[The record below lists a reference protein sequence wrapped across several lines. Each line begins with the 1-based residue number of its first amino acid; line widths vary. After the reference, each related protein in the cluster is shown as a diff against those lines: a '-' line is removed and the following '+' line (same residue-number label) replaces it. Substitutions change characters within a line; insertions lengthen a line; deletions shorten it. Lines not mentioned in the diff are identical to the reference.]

1 MQKKKIDIFNRG
13 GWIFSWKSLSYDAIE
28 RYHGDAQSGLRGRI
42 SLLVLLFFTYRL
54 TNAKSLGGLPKT
66 EMTLP
71 EYLKN
76 EGYTTFAIGKWHL
89 GHLDTYH
96 PNDRGF
102 DHYLGVPYSLD
113 MGCLDYTG
121 YSHPSQ
127 PSCSSDTQHYPAVP
141 LYKNKTIIEQPL
153 NLRNLSDIYFNEFKE
168 RLEAVA
174 ASQTKNS
181 SNFFGY
187 VPFSKVHVPLGV
199 SKQFQNLTDSIYGDN
214 LMELDHNF
222 GRMIQVVKDLG
233 LFEDTII
240 WLASDNGPWEKEC
253 QFGGSYIFIYIKLI
267 YFDPL

>member
-1 MQKKKIDIFNRG
+1 MDSF
-13 GWIFSWKSLSYDAIE
+13 
-28 RYHGDAQSGLRGRI
+28 
-42 SLLVLLFFTYRL
+42 
-54 TNAKSLGGLPKT
+54 
-66 EMTLP
+66 
-71 EYLKN
+71 
-76 EGYTTFAIGKWHL
+76 
-89 GHLDTYH
+89 H

-127 PSCSSDTQHYPAVP
+127 PSCSNDERQYPAVP

-168 RLEAVA
+168 RMEVIAT
-174 ASQTKNS
+174 SSPTK

-199 SKQFQNLTDSIYGDN
+199 SKEFQNSTDSIYGDN
-214 LMELDHNF
+214 LMEMDHNF

-233 LFEDTII
+233 LFDDTVI
-240 WLASDNGPWEKEC
+240 WIASDNGPWEVEC
-253 QFGGSYIFIYIKLI
+253 QFGGSICIFYALQFLLCLSIT
-267 YFDPL
+267 